1 MKENLRFAAGFIAGA
16 SLLFFVF
23 AAPGQAGEEPVIS
36 HFFAVQELISGET
49 WKIYL
54 KASSP
59 AADMRYIF
67 ATVEQT
73 GGTHYPLSLT
83 RIREENKREISG
95 YVYLNTFN
103 DEGGRNLFAL
113 KLTLQIR
120 DEKGRFSNPVTFPLT
135 FKWRAEKKEPP
146 TGIFEEKEL
155 GPIMIRLSQRYDSGD
170 SSYSA
175 D

>member
-1 MKENLRFAAGFIAGA
+1 MKKNSRFAAGFTAGA
-16 SLLFFVF
+16 ALIFFVF

-36 HFFAVQELISGET
+36 HFFAVQELVSGET

-59 AADMRYIF
+59 AADMKYIY
-67 ATVEQT
+67 AIVEQR

-83 RIREENKREISG
+83 RIKEEDKRAVSG

-103 DEGGRNLFAL
+103 DEGGSNLYTL
-113 KLTLQIR
+113 NLTLQIR

-135 FKWRAEKKEPP
+135 FKWRAEKKDPP
-146 TGIFEEKEL
+146 AGIFEEKEL
-155 GPIMIRLSQRYDSGD
+155 GPVMIRLSQRYDSGD